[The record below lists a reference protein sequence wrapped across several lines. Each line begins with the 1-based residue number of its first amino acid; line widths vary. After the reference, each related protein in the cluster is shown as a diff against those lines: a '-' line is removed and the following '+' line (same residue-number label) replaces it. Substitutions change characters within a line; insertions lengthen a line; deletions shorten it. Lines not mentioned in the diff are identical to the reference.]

1 LHDELQFAG
10 GELPNQVLHSDAA
23 NSQSQ
28 PQLQS
33 SPYSQCDA
41 KHSVPDGLYLDPAG
55 VPGRMRAELPL
66 SLKKPAIRAPLWHGL
81 LGKRELRFAIQFPG
95 NDGLPYYRNC
105 GLVGK
110 GKGDNES
117 YKRGNN
123 SGALVACCRLAAQED
138 EP

>member
-1 LHDELQFAG
+1 VHDELQFAG

-55 VPGRMRAELPL
+55 VPERMCAELAV
-66 SLKKPAIRAPLWHGL
+66 SLRPVINLKIIRRPQQNSYLQNMSGL
-81 LGKRELRFAIQFPG
+81 LNRFSLDISRVV
-95 NDGLPYYRNC
+95 D
-105 GLVGK
+105 
-110 GKGDNES
+110 
-117 YKRGNN
+117 
-123 SGALVACCRLAAQED
+123 
-138 EP
+138 